1 MAGKALLVAVLA
13 ALSAFA
19 GAYGFA
25 STLGFGTSGLGAG
38 STLVASCGSGMR
50 FAYTTSFSPAASE
63 YVVDR
68 IELSDIP
75 AGCRSKS
82 FSASFYDHTGASIGS
97 PVDATLTGSGA
108 TQGIAVAA
116 SSDGIDAS
124 RIGGVSVVV
133 S

>member
-1 MAGKALLVAVLA
+1 MAGRTLLVAALA
-13 ALSAFA
+13 AVSAFA

-38 STLVASCGSGMR
+38 STLVASCGSGLT
-50 FAYTTSFSPAASE
+50 FAYTTSFSPTGSG
-63 YVVDR
+63 YVVDG

-82 FSASFYDHTGASIGS
+82 LSASFYDRSGATVGS
-97 PVDATLTGSGA
+97 PVGATLAASGT
-108 TQGIAVAA
+108 TQSIAVAPA
-116 SSDGIDAS
+116 SDAIDAS
-124 RIGGVSVVV
+124 RVSGVSVVV